1 MTNLL
6 KQEKGQNGG
15 GKKMPVD
22 KLELLQRAKE
32 YMESLAEGTDPVSG
46 QKLSREDPMGSE
58 RMARCFA
65 FVAAVLEETI
75 AQRKSQGKS
84 ASQSKT
90 PPVKKQTG
98 STKKKEKAIFSI
110 TPEQL
115 AAIGVEKSPISLK
128 ETAHR
133 LNTAASYEKSEVDSV
148 FLADGLEALGLL
160 KYEDSPDGKRR
171 RIPTT
176 EGYEIGLE
184 RHCISLTD
192 GSHYWMN
199 VLTPK
204 GQQFLLEHL
213 EEILEQA
220 RLMKKTKEKA
230 RAVEKARKMAE
241 KAKEVLNSVREDEI
255 KKE

>member
-1 MTNLL
+1 M
-6 KQEKGQNGG
+6 EAS
-15 GKKMPVD
+15 KKMPID

-32 YMESLAEGTDPVSG
+32 YMESLSEGTDPVSG

-65 FVAAVLEETI
+65 FVAGVLEETI
-75 AQRKSQGKS
+75 AQRKSQGKT
-84 ASQSKT
+84 APQNKT
-90 PPVKKQTG
+90 APVKKQQG
-98 STKKKEKAIFSI
+98 SPTRKEKTVFSI

-115 AAIGVEKSPISLK
+115 AAIQIEKSLVSFK
-128 ETAHR
+128 EAAR
-133 LNTAASYEKSEVDSV
+133 SLNTAASYEKSEMDNV

-160 KYEDSPDGKRR
+160 KYEECPDGKRR
-171 RIPTT
+171 RIPTAK
-176 EGYEIGLE
+176 GYETGLD

-213 EEILEQA
+213 AEILEQA
-220 RLMKKTKEKA
+220 RAMKKTKARA
-230 RAVEKARKMAE
+230 RAVEKAQKMAE
-241 KAKEVLNSVREDEI
+241 KAKEVLDTVQEGEI
-255 KKE
+255 KTE